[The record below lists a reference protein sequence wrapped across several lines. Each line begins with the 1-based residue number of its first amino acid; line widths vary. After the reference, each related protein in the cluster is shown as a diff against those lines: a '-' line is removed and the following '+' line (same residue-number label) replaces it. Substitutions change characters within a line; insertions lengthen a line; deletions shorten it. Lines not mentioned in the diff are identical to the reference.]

1 MKMARGAGRKNGV
14 GRVPGQGEC
23 EQDTS
28 MDGVDSV
35 DYKWM
40 VLDNVGC
47 QMVLDSVGCWMV
59 PDGFRMVPD
68 GAGR

>member
-1 MKMARGAGRKNGV
+1 MGAGWCK
-14 GRVPGQGEC
+14 C

-28 MDGVDSV
+28 VSHELEQ

-40 VLDNVGC
+40 VHDNVGC

-59 PDGFRMVPD
+59 PDGCRM
-68 GAGR
+68 AQA